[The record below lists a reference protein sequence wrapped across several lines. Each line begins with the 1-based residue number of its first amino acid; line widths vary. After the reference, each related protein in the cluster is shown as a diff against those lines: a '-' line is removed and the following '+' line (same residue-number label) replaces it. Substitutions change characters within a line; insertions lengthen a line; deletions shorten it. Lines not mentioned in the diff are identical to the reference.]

1 MTRQVRLL
9 LILSALFVL
18 ALAFGIS
25 QCPRR
30 RRVTTPFVPRS
41 ERPEIPVRT
50 GGRVRLDLLQR
61 ETEPGVEVRHNL
73 FAPLDGTADLAAGV
87 ESPPEE
93 PLDDEPVVVEEIR
106 PRFLGFLRQQGRQKI
121 FFGLNGD
128 VFIVAVGERFGPDGM
143 YRLREAR
150 SELLVVEERRRPQPH
165 LIAVDQRPVW
175 VLSGAAAETPR
186 VGLEDIGPP
195 VTNGAEPVLPAND
208 GATREEV
215 SPDEIIDD

>member
-1 MTRQVRLL
+1 MTRQFRLL
-9 LILSALFVL
+9 LILGALLVL

-25 QCPRR
+25 QCPRQ

-41 ERPEIPVRT
+41 ERPGVPART
-50 GGRVRLDLLQR
+50 VGRVRLDLLQR
-61 ETEPGVEVRHNL
+61 ETGTGVEVRHNL
-73 FAPLDGTADLAAGV
+73 FAPLDGTEALVAGV
-87 ESPPEE
+87 EVPPEQ

-106 PRFLGFLRQQGRQKI
+106 PRFLGFLRQQGKQKI

-128 VFIVAVGERFGPDGM
+128 VFIVAVGERFGPDGI

-175 VLSGAAAETPR
+175 VLSGAAPEMPR
-186 VGLEDIGPP
+186 VGFDGIGPP
-195 VTNGAEPVLPAND
+195 MTNGAEPVLPAND
-208 GATREEV
+208 GATLKEV